1 MVFESLAEA
10 LASILSAGGFL
21 SIFVYSLLKRALD
34 KARKDA
40 ERRKQER
47 NKQELLRME
56 GEERIASL
64 VLTLARYA
72 RGECGNKELEA
83 AEKEY
88 TCYMEKAS
96 ELKRQI
102 ITENLSE

>member
-1 MVFESLAEA
+1 MAFESLIEA
-10 LASILSAGGFL
+10 LASILSAGGL
-21 SIFVYSLLKRALD
+21 VSVFVCSFLKRALN
-34 KARKDA
+34 KAREDA

-47 NKQELLRME
+47 NKQELLRLE

-88 TCYMEKAS
+88 TRYMEKAS

-102 ITENLSE
+102 ITETLAE